1 MPLLHGQQSPKSHEG
16 DWKIKRIQSFLSPRV
31 ILGFLYEKIARISPG
46 IDRYSDA
53 FLQPSGKSKWL
64 GTSLSQSLRS
74 QEAQ

>member
-1 MPLLHGQQSPKSHEG
+1 MSHEG
-16 DWKIKRIQSFLSPRV
+16 YWKIKGIQSFLSPRV
-31 ILGFLYEKIARISPG
+31 ILGFLYEKIARISPS

>member
-1 MPLLHGQQSPKSHEG
+1 MPLLHGQQSPTSHEG
-16 DWKIKRIQSFLSPRV
+16 DWKIKRIQSFLLPRV
-31 ILGFLYEKIARISPG
+31 ILGFLYEKIARISPS